1 MRSRVSPAAM
11 RLAVLCICCGAAVS
25 ADVDSPPAHS
35 IDLFVPGRANATPT
49 VAAAG
54 DLVAVAWSAS
64 LPSGATDVFAAVSR
78 DRGRSFGAPVRVNDV
93 EGDPRVNGE
102 QPPRATI
109 AGGAVT
115 VVWTAKGANG
125 TRLLQ
130 SRSTDGG
137 RTFAKSAIV
146 PGADAGGNRGW
157 ENTAVDR
164 GGRVIAVWLDHR
176 ELAQQDG
183 QIAASHHDHSKG
195 AASAPAAKHDG
206 VAMAQRSKLFFGSL
220 DGAIAPRAITGGVC
234 YCCKT
239 ALASGADGAI
249 YAAWRHVYPGNIRD
263 IAFTVSRDG
272 GASFSAPVRVSE
284 DRWQLEGCPDDGPA
298 MAIDSANRVHIV
310 WPTLVN
316 EGGEDAIALF
326 YATSADGASF
336 TPRQRIPTSG
346 MPHHPQIA
354 IARDGSP
361 AIAWDEAA
369 NGRRS
374 AAIARRAPAASAFTR
389 EVLADDAVYPAIVGV
404 DDVIGVAWT
413 SGKSTGSVIRFEV
426 RR

>member
-1 MRSRVSPAAM
+1 MRLRVRSLAAP

-25 ADVDSPPAHS
+25 ADVDSTPAHS
-35 IDLFVPGRANATPT
+35 IDLSVPGRANATPS

-64 LPSGATDVFAAVSR
+64 LPGGATDVFAAVSR
-78 DRGRSFGAPVRVNDV
+78 DRGRSFAAPSRVNDV

-102 QPPRATI
+102 QPPRVTI
-109 AGGAVT
+109 AGGALT
-115 VVWTAKGANG
+115 VVWTAKGAAG

-130 SRSTDGG
+130 SRSIDGG
-137 RTFAKSAIV
+137 RTFAKAAVV
-146 PGADAGGNRGW
+146 PGADAAGNRGW

-164 GGRVIAVWLDHR
+164 GGRVLAVWLDHR

-183 QIAASHHDHSKG
+183 QVAASHHDHSKHGPG
-195 AASAPAAKHDG
+195 AADSKPDG

-239 ALASGADGAI
+239 ALAVGPDGAI
-249 YAAWRHVYPGNIRD
+249 HAAWRHVYPGNIRD

-272 GASFSAPVRVSE
+272 GATFSAPVRVSE

-298 MAIDSANRVHIV
+298 IAIDRANRVHVV

-361 AIAWDEAA
+361 VIAWDEAA

-374 AAIARRAPAASAFTR
+374 AAIARRAPAAFRR
-389 EVLADDAVYPAIVGV
+389 ELLADDALYPAIASI
-404 DDVIGVAWT
+404 DDAIAAAWT
-413 SGKSTGSVIRFEV
+413 SGKSMASVIRFEV